1 MKICLETDCDKN
13 YIMIPQM
20 SIFFFD
26 LCRQNDKI
34 PNFREESQWIW
45 QKKNESGLM
54 FVGRF
59 FYGHFG
65 RLHKM
70 PINNNKFSNGDHL
83 DFEQKVA
90 DLDRQ
95 MNELR
100 RLSSIK
106 GIDYSAEIRRLQR
119 EQVTELKRI
128 YSNLTAWQTVQVA
141 RHPKRPLLDDY
152 LNLMVK
158 DFREL
163 HGDRCFGDDRAI
175 ITGFGQIGREK
186 VLVVGQNKGRNT
198 KEKVACNFGCPNP
211 EGYRK
216 ALIKMKFAQKY
227 GIPVVTLIDTP
238 GAYPGIG
245 AEERGQAQ
253 AIAANLLEMSRLR
266 VPIICIC
273 IGEGGSGGA
282 LGIGVGDRMAMLEFA
297 YYSVISPEGC
307 AAILWRDGSQA
318 PHAAKALKLTSR
330 DLYKLELVDAVIPE
344 PLGGA
349 HRNVHDTVYNVEK
362 YIVKTL
368 RDLKRTKI
376 DNLLENRYKKLRS
389 IGISPAEKL
398 RRRTLAGRERIK
410 AAIEKVRTKR
420 KPVPAK
426 V

>member
-1 MKICLETDCDKN
+1 M
-13 YIMIPQM
+13 P
-20 SIFFFD
+20 
-26 LCRQNDKI
+26 
-34 PNFREESQWIW
+34 ES
-45 QKKNESGLM
+45 
-54 FVGRF
+54 
-59 FYGHFG
+59 
-65 RLHKM
+65 
-70 PINNNKFSNGDHL
+70 NNRIGNGDHL
-83 DFEQKVA
+83 EFEEKVA

-106 GIDYSAEIRRLQR
+106 GIDYSAEIRQLQR

-152 LNLMVK
+152 LDLMVK

-186 VLVVGQNKGRNT
+186 VLVVGQNKGRTT
-198 KEKVACNFGCPNP
+198 KQKINCNFGCPNP

-216 ALIKMKFAQKY
+216 AIIKMRFAEKF

-253 AIAANLLEMSRLR
+253 AIAINLIEMSRLR
-266 VPIICIC
+266 VPVICIC

-282 LGIGVGDRMAMLEFA
+282 LGIGVGDRLAILEFA

-318 PHAAKALKLTSR
+318 PDAAEALKLTSE
-330 DLYKLELVDAVIPE
+330 DLYKLGLVDAIIPE

-349 HRNVHDTVYNVEK
+349 HRNVHDTVYNVEQ
-362 YIVKTL
+362 YIIKTL
-368 RDLKRTKI
+368 RELKRMKI
-376 DNLLENRYKKLRS
+376 DNLLESRYKKLRS
-389 IGISPAEKL
+389 IGNNVVDSRGSKA
-398 RRRTLAGRERIK
+398 RTGKARIK
-410 AAIEKVRTKR
+410 AAAKAVSAKS
-420 KPVPAK
+420 KPVHAK

>member
-1 MKICLETDCDKN
+1 MLIFWLQGNSANGCGRKENVPPAVCGQVFLWPFSL
-13 YIMIPQM
+13 YGM
-20 SIFFFD
+20 IFFV
-26 LCRQNDKI
+26 
-34 PNFREESQWIW
+34 SAA
-45 QKKNESGLM
+45 
-54 FVGRF
+54 
-59 FYGHFG
+59 
-65 RLHKM
+65 KM
-70 PINNNKFSNGDHL
+70 QTLEITMPDRANNINSGDHL

-90 DLDRQ
+90 ELDRQ
-95 MNELR
+95 MDELR
-100 RLSSIK
+100 RLSSMK

-119 EQVTELKRI
+119 EQVTELERI

-141 RHPKRPLLDDY
+141 RHPKRPLLSEY
-152 LNLMVK
+152 LDLMVK

-175 ITGFGQIGREK
+175 ITGLGQIGRDR

-198 KEKVACNFGCPNP
+198 KEKVVCNFGCPNP

-216 ALIKMKFAQKY
+216 ALIKMKFAEKY

-253 AIAANLLEMSRLR
+253 AIAVNLLEMSRLR
-266 VPIICIC
+266 VPVICIC

-282 LGIGVGDRMAMLEFA
+282 LGIGVGDRQAMLEFA

-318 PHAAKALKLTSR
+318 PHAAEALKLTSK
-330 DLYKLELVDAVIPE
+330 DLLKLELVDAVIPE

-349 HRNVHDTVYNVEK
+349 HRNIHDTVYNVEG

-389 IGISPAEKL
+389 IGTGPVEKL
-398 RRRTLAGRERIK
+398 RRKTLVGRERIK
-410 AAIEKVRTKR
+410 AAVEKVRS
-420 KPVPAK
+420 KPKVVPAK

>member
-1 MKICLETDCDKN
+1 MPDNKNKI
-13 YIMIPQM
+13 
-20 SIFFFD
+20 
-26 LCRQNDKI
+26 
-34 PNFREESQWIW
+34 
-45 QKKNESGLM
+45 
-54 FVGRF
+54 
-59 FYGHFG
+59 
-65 RLHKM
+65 
-70 PINNNKFSNGDHL
+70 GDGDYL
-83 DFEQKVA
+83 DFEEKAA

-100 RLSSIK
+100 KLSSIK
-106 GIDYSAEIRRLQR
+106 GIDYSAEIRQLQR

-175 ITGFGQIGREK
+175 ITGLGQIGREK
-186 VLVVGQNKGRNT
+186 VLIVGQNKGRTT
-198 KEKVACNFGCPNP
+198 KEKIACNFGCPNP

-216 ALIKMKFAQKY
+216 ALAKMKFAQKY
-227 GIPVVTLIDTP
+227 NIPVVTLIDTP

-253 AIAANLLEMSRLR
+253 AIAVNLMEMSSLA
-266 VPIICIC
+266 VPIICIV

-282 LGIGVGDRMAMLEFA
+282 LGIGVGDKLAMLEFA

-318 PHAAKALKLTSR
+318 PDAAEALKLTSR
-330 DLYKLELVDAVIPE
+330 DLYKLGLIDATIPE

-349 HRNVHDTVYNVEK
+349 HRSVHDTVYNVER

-368 RDLKRTKI
+368 ACLKRTKI
-376 DNLLENRYKKLRS
+376 DNLLENRYRKLRL
-389 IGISPAEKL
+389 IGTTSAEVL
-398 RRRTLAGRERIK
+398 RRKTEAGRERIK
-410 AAIEKVRTKR
+410 AALEAIPAKSKKVVSSKPKPAAPSKS

>member
-1 MKICLETDCDKN
+1 MPDNKNKIGD
-13 YIMIPQM
+13 
-20 SIFFFD
+20 
-26 LCRQNDKI
+26 
-34 PNFREESQWIW
+34 
-45 QKKNESGLM
+45 
-54 FVGRF
+54 
-59 FYGHFG
+59 
-65 RLHKM
+65 
-70 PINNNKFSNGDHL
+70 GDHL
-83 DFEQKVA
+83 EFEEKIA

-100 RLSSIK
+100 KLSSIK
-106 GIDYSAEIRRLQR
+106 GIDYSAEVRCLQR
-119 EQVTELKRI
+119 EQVAELKRI

-141 RHPKRPLLDDY
+141 RHPKRPLLSDY

-186 VLVVGQNKGRNT
+186 VLVVGQNKGKNT
-198 KEKVACNFGCPNP
+198 KEKIVCNFGCPNP

-216 ALIKMKFAQKY
+216 ALSKMKFAEKY
-227 GIPVVTLIDTP
+227 NIPIVTLIDTP

-253 AIAANLLEMSRLR
+253 AIAVNLMEMSRLR
-266 VPIICIC
+266 VPIVCIV

-282 LGIGVGDRMAMLEFA
+282 LGIGVGDRMAILEFA

-318 PHAAKALKLTSR
+318 PDAAEALKLTSR
-330 DLYKLELVDAVIPE
+330 DLYKLGLIDSVIPE

-368 RDLKRTKI
+368 RDLKRMKI
-376 DNLLENRYKKLRS
+376 DNLLENRYRKLRS
-389 IGISPAEKL
+389 IGSTDADVLCRKTKAC
-398 RRRTLAGRERIK
+398 RARIK
-410 AAIEKVRTKR
+410 AAVKAIPPKQG
-420 KPVPAK
+420 KPIPAK